1 MSLQQTHE
9 FYSEKI
15 CNEMNEKES
24 TKKKKNMAKKRYKE
38 KLIAK
43 ELSSVVLF
51 PLFPSLH
58 PSGFKFTEKKGQF
71 LLV

>member
-1 MSLQQTHE
+1 MRKKAQ
-9 FYSEKI
+9 
-15 CNEMNEKES
+15 
-24 TKKKKNMAKKRYKE
+24 KKKGKKKIYKE

-51 PLFPSLH
+51 LLFPSLH